1 MNVAQRIYSGSTS
14 GCSPSCSSVLQALQE
29 RPSCRRY
36 RSMHRLNANLS
47 HAAVHRGLYSSPI
60 RIRDHAVAVTAAMS
74 EAGGTGSKHEYTL
87 KETIVRVILSE
98 STHRMH
104 PMQPCIQACIV
115 ALWPWQTTESL
126 PDKRIIP
133 DHTFHTMPTTQALVE
148 TAMLAAVSGLA
159 YLVSTILKIENTVG
173 YFLPLPIV
181 LASMRSG
188 AAAGWKTM
196 MATAFLLVGRSIRI
210 FDTSQITV

>member
-1 MNVAQRIYSGSTS
+1 
-14 GCSPSCSSVLQALQE
+14 
-29 RPSCRRY
+29 
-36 RSMHRLNANLS
+36 
-47 HAAVHRGLYSSPI
+47 
-60 RIRDHAVAVTAAMS
+60 
-74 EAGGTGSKHEYTL
+74 
-87 KETIVRVILSE
+87 
-98 STHRMH
+98 
-104 PMQPCIQACIV
+104 
-115 ALWPWQTTESL
+115 
-126 PDKRIIP
+126 
-133 DHTFHTMPTTQALVE
+133 MPTTQALVE